1 MSAFKGRAKYFHPQ
15 KAVTDRNERA
25 REETGPVDVG
35 DQALMRGLDTAVPS
49 MRPRLSLSKSGRR
62 RCRPHNVLREFLC
75 RCPVP
80 TLARSWDFSERLG
93 YTIVASRPI
102 AQTNPDSSRAS
113 AVTVTVCLL
122 PLAENALYRAH
133 SRVCAFMAI
142 SRTAGETRC
151 WTWSLAG
158 PVFGKWR

>member
-1 MSAFKGRAKYFHPQ
+1 MSVFKDRAAYFHPRT
-15 KAVTDRNERA
+15 AMTATDGRA
-25 REETGPVDVG
+25 GEETGPVEVG

-75 RCPVP
+75 RGPVP
-80 TLARSWDFSERLG
+80 TLAPSWESGERVG
-93 YTIVASRPI
+93 YTTCASLPI
-102 AQTNPDSSRAS
+102 AQTNPESSRAR

-133 SRVCAFMAI
+133 SRVCALIAM
-142 SRTAGETRC
+142 SRTAGGTRC
-151 WTWSLAG
+151 
-158 PVFGKWR
+158 